1 MHNYSEEKKVAMASL
16 EFEGYANIWWEQVTS
31 VREENLREPIATW
44 EEMKLEMHTRFVPDH
59 YTRDLFNKLQKLT
72 QGTKSVEEYFKE
84 MELTMMRLKLEEK
97 EEQTMARFF
106 NGLKYPIKRIVEF
119 LPYSTLW
126 DLVHK
131 ATRAERQLQE
141 EAKYERT
148 KGFFASRTSS
158 ASTTPT
164 LKPSFASL
172 SKPFSKPLQS
182 TTQVP
187 APSTTTSSKASSA
200 PPKVTCFKC
209 GVQGHKSFE
218 CKNTRVMITKDNGT
232 IDYYDEDEYEAF
244 VQAAVA
250 MEADD
255 MGDEEEH
262 VLCTHDT
269 SPSLV
274 VTKVLTTQSKT

>member
-1 MHNYSEEKKVAMASL
+1 VGASDGQTEEDLK
-16 EFEGYANIWWEQVTS
+16 EQ
-31 VREENLREPIATW
+31 IATW
-44 EEMKLEMHTRFVPDH
+44 EEMKLEMHTRFIPEH
-59 YTRDLFNKLQKLT
+59 YTHDLFTNLQKLT
-72 QGTKSVEEYFKE
+72 QATKSVEEYFKE

-106 NGLKYPIKRIVEF
+106 NGLNFPIKRIVEF

-126 DLVHK
+126 DLVHN

-141 EAKYERT
+141 DAKYERT
-148 KGFFASRTSS
+148 KGFFDSHNSS
-158 ASTTPT
+158 ANTPPT
-164 LKPSFASL
+164 PKPSFASS
-172 SKPFSKPLQS
+172 SKTFSKPPQP
-182 TTQVP
+182 TTQAH
-187 APSTTTSSKASSA
+187 APTTTNSSKASST

-269 SPSLV
+269 AHPLLS
-274 VTKVLTTQSKT
+274 QRF